1 VVLLAT
7 AHLCFHVVRQP
18 VARASHGATP
28 DAGGLNLFQLGQRM
42 EPNKGMVALSQSHDL
57 DAATHTRARQLVDA
71 CNESS
76 VAVKNVLKALQ
87 KRLTSGSATVELL
100 FALSLLEFLM
110 NNVSPVCALLELVAR
125 KEFLGDVLVRLLWE
139 ETPQAACDRILQLI
153 EAWSLRFSG
162 SRTATAA
169 FPELHARLTANGLI
183 PLRTHDPPDAATI
196 STTPEQLISDLME
209 AAPRFATASMAMTL
223 QGGRRKASDV
233 HPSSIQPTS
242 WPPARAAHSAS
253 GVPALP
259 PSALAAAS
267 HAAEEAAAARATE
280 EAAAAARATEAAAAK
295 AAEEARVA
303 KEKAAAEEA
312 AMEAEK
318 TRRAQQMEAA
328 LADLATAQARVLRA
342 DQKLKAAA
350 ADEAEPGWLTDA
362 THRLSAEDRLAA
374 ACVERETASDA
385 LCSSLGRRDP
395 ALPGSPVEP
404 STRRRRLSAE
414 STASLQEEVEMQR
427 NAHINLDRLTL
438 RIDGIEMYTRPR
450 LTASHTARPPT
461 PLHSVSAFNAQ
472 RTH

>member
-1 VVLLAT
+1 
-7 AHLCFHVVRQP
+7 
-18 VARASHGATP
+18 
-28 DAGGLNLFQLGQRM
+28 
-42 EPNKGMVALSQSHDL
+42 
-57 DAATHTRARQLVDA
+57 
-71 CNESS
+71 
-76 VAVKNVLKALQ
+76 
-87 KRLTSGSATVELL
+87 
-100 FALSLLEFLM
+100 
-110 NNVSPVCALLELVAR
+110 
-125 KEFLGDVLVRLLWE
+125 
-139 ETPQAACDRILQLI
+139 
-153 EAWSLRFSG
+153 
-162 SRTATAA
+162 
-169 FPELHARLTANGLI
+169 
-183 PLRTHDPPDAATI
+183 
-196 STTPEQLISDLME
+196 
-209 AAPRFATASMAMTL
+209 
-223 QGGRRKASDV
+223 
-233 HPSSIQPTS
+233 
-242 WPPARAAHSAS
+242 
-253 GVPALP
+253 
-259 PSALAAAS
+259 LAAAS

-303 KEKAAAEEA
+303 KEKVAAEEA

-450 LTASHTARPPT
+450 LTVHTLHALPRHCIQSVHSMLSAHTDGTLSEGVHYVCAAGTRSWPHSLWASPSRPSTPSAGRSSLRGCPSQRSVRAARAPT
-461 PLHSVSAFNAQ
+461 PRSDA
-472 RTH
+472 